1 MVEEKKNEN
10 NEKNN
15 IDEKLESLVKVNVI
29 HNGKEYKKGDKIKAN
44 DKKEF
49 EQLKANG
56 II

>member
-10 NEKNN
+10 KEKNN
-15 IDEKLESLVKVNVI
+15 IDEKLESVVKVNVL
-29 HNGKEYKKGDKIKAN
+29 HNGKEYKKGDKIKAS